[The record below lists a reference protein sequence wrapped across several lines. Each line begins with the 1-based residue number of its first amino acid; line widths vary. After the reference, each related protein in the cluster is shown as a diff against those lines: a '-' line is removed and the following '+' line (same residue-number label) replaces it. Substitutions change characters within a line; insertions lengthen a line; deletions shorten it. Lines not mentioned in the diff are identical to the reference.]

1 MAGPWR
7 NGATTTAAAAA
18 TAQQVRVLRSR
29 PDVADHQGAPVSTD
43 GANVV
48 QIVRTQPPD
57 PLAVSRDAAVAE
69 IERELGHHLALVE
82 RVSIENVLDRFAN
95 AVGFHRSYHADPWC

>member
-7 NGATTTAAAAA
+7 NGATTTTAAAA
-18 TAQQVRVLRSR
+18 QLLRLLWPR
-29 PDVADHQGAPVSTD
+29 AGMAGAEGAPVSTET
-43 GANVV
+43 NVV

-82 RVSIENVLDRFAN
+82 RVSIENVLDRFAD
-95 AVGFHRSYHADPWC
+95 AVSAHRGYHGDPWC

>member
-1 MAGPWR
+1 MAGPGR
-7 NGATTTAAAAA
+7 NGATTTAAAA
-18 TAQQVRVLRSR
+18 AQQVRVLRSR

-57 PLAVSRDAAVAE
+57 PLAVSRDAAVAD

-95 AVGFHRSYHADPWC
+95 AVSAHHGSYHDGDPWC